1 MIGFPRGL
9 TPNGVRNAGL
19 EVWKDFDDQFFQLPK
34 EKMLQKIIEKKQY
47 IINRLNADFQ
57 KVYFGKTLVRT
68 LPLVCVVCGVI
79 VD

>member
-1 MIGFPRGL
+1 LIGFPRGL

-68 LPLVCVVCGVI
+68 LPLVCVCVGV
-79 VD
+79 V

>member
-1 MIGFPRGL
+1 
-9 TPNGVRNAGL
+9 
-19 EVWKDFDDQFFQLPK
+19 VWKDFDDQFFQLPK

-68 LPLVCVVCGVI
+68 LPLVCVSCVVLLLTNVQTTHRAARWWI
-79 VD
+79 WRR

>member
-1 MIGFPRGL
+1 MAFGG
-9 TPNGVRNAGL
+9 AGL

-68 LPLVCVVCGVI
+68 LPLVCVCFCAV
-79 VD
+79 